1 MMLRHRRINAVT
13 AVALTLALYVAVS
26 HAADQIPSRLA
37 DQEFWA
43 LTASL
48 SEPSGS
54 FRSDNLL
61 SNELRHQFVIPELKE
76 TAMPGRAYI
85 GVGPEQN
92 FTYIAA
98 LQPSIAFIVDI
109 RRGNLQLQLMYKAL
123 FELSA
128 DRAEFVSRLF
138 SRKQPDGLR
147 ATSTAA
153 EIFAAYADLEASPVL
168 YDRNLKAIE
177 AQLSGRHGFGLTNE
191 DLAGIEYVYHAFFTF
206 GPAINYSSTEG
217 VAAAGS
223 YRPTYADLMA
233 TTDSDGRAHSY
244 LASEEA
250 FAAVKSLEAKNLVV
264 PIVGDFAGPRALR
277 AVGAWLKSRSAVVSA
292 FYVSNVEQYLRVER
306 VWGAFCGNVAR
317 LPLDETSTFIR
328 AGRGGRYARGGTAM
342 TAELANMALEIDG
355 CDRRP

>member
-1 MMLRHRRINAVT
+1 MLRHRRIGVVT
-13 AVALTLALYVAVS
+13 AVAVTLALHVAVS
-26 HAADQIPSRLA
+26 RSADLIPTRLG
-37 DQEFWA
+37 DQDFWT
-43 LTASL
+43 LLSTL
-48 SEPSGS
+48 SEPNGS

-76 TAMPGRAYI
+76 TARPGRAYI

-109 RRGNLQLQLMYKAL
+109 RRGNLQLHLMYKAL

-138 SRKQPDGLR
+138 SRRQPDGLTPR
-147 ATSTAA
+147 STAA
-153 EIFAAYADLEASPVL
+153 EIFEAYADVEGNQAL

-177 AQLSGRHGFGLTNE
+177 AQLSGRHGFMLSSE
-191 DLAGIEYVYHAFFTF
+191 DLTGIEYVYHAFFTF

-223 YRPTYADLMA
+223 YRPTYADLMTA
-233 TTDSDGRAHSY
+233 TDTDGRAHSY
-244 LASEEA
+244 LASEDA
-250 FAAVKSLEAKNLVV
+250 FAAVKALEARNLVV
-264 PIVGDFAGPRALR
+264 PVVGDFAGPRALR
-277 AVGAWLKSRSAVVSA
+277 AVGAWLKSRSGVVSA

-306 VWGAFCGNVAR
+306 VWGAFCGNAAR
-317 LPLDETSTFIR
+317 LPIDDTSTFIR

-342 TAELANMALEIDG
+342 TAELANISAEIDG